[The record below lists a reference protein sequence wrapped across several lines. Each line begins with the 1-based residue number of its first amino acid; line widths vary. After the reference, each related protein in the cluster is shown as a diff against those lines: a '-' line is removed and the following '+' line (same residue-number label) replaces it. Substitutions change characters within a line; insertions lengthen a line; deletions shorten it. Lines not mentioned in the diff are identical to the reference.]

1 MHDDRSTGPR
11 QDAIVAATE
20 RVVRARLS
28 GDVTGHDWFHTDR
41 VRRLALRIARDEAG
55 EYPALDLR
63 VIELAALLHDLEDWK
78 FAGGD
83 ESAGPRAA
91 SRWLTDQRADLATTA
106 HVAEIVATLSFKGA
120 GVPTPMHTLEGMIVQ
135 DADRLDAIGAI
146 GIGRTFAYGG
156 SRGHP
161 MHDPRISPELHGTFA
176 AYKASTGTTINHF
189 PEKLLLLRDRMNTAS
204 ARRLAARR
212 HDVMEAF
219 LAQFLAEWDGRD

>member
-1 MHDDRSTGPR
+1 MTDR
-11 QDAIVAATE
+11 DAATAPDA
-20 RVVRARLS
+20 VVRATETLVRERLG
-28 GDVTGHDWFHTDR
+28 GDASGHDWLHIDR
-41 VRRLALRIARDEAG
+41 VRRLALRLAREEEATG
-55 EYPALDLR
+55 AALDVR

-83 ESAGPRAA
+83 ETAAPRAA
-91 SRWLTDQRADLATTA
+91 AAWLTERGVDPETIA
-106 HVAEIVATLSFKGA
+106 HVANIVGTLSFKGA
-120 GVPTPMHTLEGMIVQ
+120 GVPTPMATTEGAIVQ

-161 MHDPRISPELHGTFA
+161 MYDPDTQPELHGSFA

-219 LAQFLAEWDGRD
+219 LAQFLAEWNGRD